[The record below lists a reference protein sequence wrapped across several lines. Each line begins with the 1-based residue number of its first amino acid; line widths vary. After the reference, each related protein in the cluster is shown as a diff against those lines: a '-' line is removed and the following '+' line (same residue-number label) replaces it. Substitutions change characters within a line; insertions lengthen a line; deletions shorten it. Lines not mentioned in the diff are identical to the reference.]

1 MYLLWKKWK
10 LVVKPPPRRIY
21 KIKPSE
27 TEEDKGKREAQEK
40 LNLFA
45 EWIKQRIAEKKE
57 RVKSLIENRDFDRSF
72 QTPHFTEFIIDPN
85 QLKEKR
91 RKKTSWILTKS
102 KETSLP
108 SVDRV
113 SPLKT
118 TNRYSDI
125 EKLKVEFWP
134 NVKSL

>member
-1 MYLLWKKWK
+1 
-10 LVVKPPPRRIY
+10 
-21 KIKPSE
+21 
-27 TEEDKGKREAQEK
+27 
-40 LNLFA
+40 
-45 EWIKQRIAEKKE
+45 
-57 RVKSLIENRDFDRSF
+57 VKSLIENRDFDRSF

-125 EKLKVEFWP
+125 EKLKVEF
-134 NVKSL
+134 